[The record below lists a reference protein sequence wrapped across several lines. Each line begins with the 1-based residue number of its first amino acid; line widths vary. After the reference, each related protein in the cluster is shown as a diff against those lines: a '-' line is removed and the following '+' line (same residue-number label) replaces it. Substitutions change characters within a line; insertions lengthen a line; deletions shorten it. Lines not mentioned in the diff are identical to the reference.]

1 MAIDGALGNSDQ
13 VRQALAV
20 TNRLISQHSS
30 TFYFATSLLPGRER
44 DAIRALYAFC
54 RTTDNLVDQR
64 GASQREMESWRNQV
78 RLPPTQQSDPVLLA
92 WALTRQ
98 AYPVDSRYE
107 DELID
112 GVSRDISPNQY
123 DTWEELEQYC
133 YQVASTVGL
142 LSIPVIGLIPEVTF
156 EQARPYAVKLG
167 IALQLTNILRDI
179 GEDSRNGR
187 VYLPHQDLAR
197 YGLSPADIMA
207 GIYDERFINLMKFEI
222 GRARRLYQV
231 ALPGIALLRA
241 NMRAAVG
248 AAALLY
254 QAILDEIER
263 KNYQVH
269 RFRAHTSGLRKIALL
284 PKILLT
290 VSNLQPPALA

>member
-1 MAIDGALGNSDQ
+1 MAIDGAIQNSEQ

-64 GASQREMESWRNQV
+64 GASQREMEIWRSQV
-78 RLPPTQQSDPVLLA
+78 RLPAAQQSDPVLLA

-107 DELID
+107 DDLID
-112 GVSRDISPNQY
+112 GVSRDISPHPY
-123 DTWEELEQYC
+123 ATWEELKHYC

-142 LSIPVIGLIPEVTF
+142 LSMPVIGLIPDVTF
-156 EQARPYAVKLG
+156 EQARPYAVNLG
-167 IALQLTNILRDI
+167 IALQLTNILRDV

-187 VYLPHQDLAR
+187 VYLPQQDLVR
-197 YGLSPADIMA
+197 FGLTPADITA
-207 GIYDERFINLMKFEI
+207 GVYDERFIHLMKYEI
-222 GRARRLYQV
+222 DRARGLYQA
-231 ALPGIALLRA
+231 ALPGIALLRK

-254 QAILDEIER
+254 QAILDEIEKR
-263 KNYQVH
+263 NYQVH

-290 VSNLQPPALA
+290 VARLRAPRLA